1 MYRNQ
6 VNYAESETS
15 QETSETYSY
24 NSEDFYTALQEK
36 NKIRFK
42 MAESKLAMDE
52 LGNNTGAIKKDQ
64 TASRGRPE
72 APEGYKWYPGY
83 EEPVP
88 SSYRNLRMLLNG
100 YLILMLQEIL
110 DILLRK

>member
-15 QETSETYSY
+15 HETSKTYSY

-42 MAESKLAMDE
+42 MAESKLTMEA
-52 LGNNTGAIKKDQ
+52 LGNNTGAI
-64 TASRGRPE
+64 
-72 APEGYKWYPGY
+72 
-83 EEPVP
+83 
-88 SSYRNLRMLLNG
+88 
-100 YLILMLQEIL
+100 
-110 DILLRK
+110 